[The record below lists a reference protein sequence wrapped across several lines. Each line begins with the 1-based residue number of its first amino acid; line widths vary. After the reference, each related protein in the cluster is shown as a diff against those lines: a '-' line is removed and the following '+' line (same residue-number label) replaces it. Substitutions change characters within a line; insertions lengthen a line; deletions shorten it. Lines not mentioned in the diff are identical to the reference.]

1 VQKGVDVAG
10 ENLGEKIDLLSFFL
24 SFFLFI
30 RVLFSGKLIVA
41 SLLAS

>member
-1 VQKGVDVAG
+1 
-10 ENLGEKIDLLSFFL
+10 LGGGRLVFFL
-24 SFFLFI
+24 SFFLFM